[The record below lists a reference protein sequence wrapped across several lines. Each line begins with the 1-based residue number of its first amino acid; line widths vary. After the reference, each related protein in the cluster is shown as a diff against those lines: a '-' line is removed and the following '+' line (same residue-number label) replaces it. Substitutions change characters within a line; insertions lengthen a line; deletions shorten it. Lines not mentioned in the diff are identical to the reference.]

1 MNGILYGVGTG
12 PGDPELMTL
21 RAVRLIRENAVI
33 ACAGKDAR
41 ASLAYRIA
49 LQAVPELADKTIL
62 SIDMPMTRD
71 RDILIQSHRV
81 GADLIESHLKVGK
94 NVVFLTLGDPTIYS
108 GFSYLQKLVTA
119 DGFPTETVS
128 GVTSFCAAAASL
140 NLPLVTG
147 EESLCI
153 LPAAQDSVLGNL
165 SAAEAPDAPAADGIS
180 CTPVGAEAPDAPAAE
195 SISCT
200 PASADTLLLMKAGR
214 APGTLAERLRS
225 AGYDVSM
232 VENCGLAEEKLY
244 REAESIPEHAG
255 YFSLMI
261 AKRTRG

>member
-21 RAVRLIRENAVI
+21 RAVRLIRENHII

-41 ASLAYRIA
+41 TSLAYRIA

-81 GADLIESHLKVGK
+81 GADLIESHLRAGK
-94 NVVFLTLGDPTIYS
+94 NVVFLTLGDPSIYS
-108 GFSYLQKLVTA
+108 GFSYLQKLVTQ

-153 LPAAQDSVLGNL
+153 LPAAKDSVLGNL
-165 SAAEAPDAPAADGIS
+165 SGAEAPDAPAADG
-180 CTPVGAEAPDAPAAE
+180 
-195 SISCT
+195 ISCT

-214 APGTLAERLRS
+214 APGALAEQLKN

-232 VENCGLAEEKLY
+232 VENCGLSEEKLY

>member
-1 MNGILYGVGTG
+1 MI
-12 PGDPELMTL
+12 
-21 RAVRLIRENAVI
+21 
-33 ACAGKDAR
+33 
-41 ASLAYRIA
+41 
-49 LQAVPELADKTIL
+49 
-62 SIDMPMTRD
+62 RD
-71 RDILIQSHRV
+71 RDVLIQSHRD
-81 GADLIESHLKVGK
+81 GADLIESHLKAGK
-94 NVVFLTLGDPTIYS
+94 NVVFLTLGDPSIYS
-108 GFSYLQKLVTA
+108 GFSYLQKLVTQ

-153 LPAAQDSVLGNL
+153 LPAAKDDL
-165 SAAEAPDAPAADGIS
+165 SCTAAGAEASDAPAAAD
-180 CTPVGAEAPDAPAAE
+180 DL
-195 SISCT
+195 SCT
-200 PASADTLLLMKAGR
+200 PANADTLLLMKAGR
-214 APGTLAERLRS
+214 APGALAERLRS

>member
-21 RAVRLIRENAVI
+21 RAVRLIRENHII

-41 ASLAYRIA
+41 TSLACRIA

-81 GADLIESHLKVGK
+81 GADLIESHLKAGK
-94 NVVFLTLGDPTIYS
+94 NVIFLTLGDPSIYS
-108 GFSYLQKLVTA
+108 GFSYLQKLVTQ

-153 LPAAQDSVLGNL
+153 LPAAKDDV
-165 SAAEAPDAPAADGIS
+165 
-180 CTPVGAEAPDAPAAE
+180 
-195 SISCT
+195 SCT
-200 PASADTLLLMKAGR
+200 PANADTLLLMKAGR
-214 APGTLAERLRS
+214 APGALAEQLKN

-232 VENCGLAEEKLY
+232 VENCGLSEEKLY

>member
-62 SIDMPMTRD
+62 SIDMPMIRD
-71 RDILIQSHRV
+71 RDVLIQSHRD
-81 GADLIESHLKVGK
+81 GADLIESHLKAGK
-94 NVVFLTLGDPTIYS
+94 NVVFLTLGDPSIYS
-108 GFSYLQKLVTA
+108 GFSYLQKLVTQ

-153 LPAAQDSVLGNL
+153 LPAAKDDL
-165 SAAEAPDAPAADGIS
+165 S
-180 CTPVGAEAPDAPAAE
+180 CTAAG
-195 SISCT
+195 
-200 PASADTLLLMKAGR
+200 ADTLLLMKAGR
-214 APGTLAERLRS
+214 APKALARRLES
-225 AGYDVSM
+225 TGYEVSM